1 MFLLFEISIDLRY
14 SSFQSR
20 KIDFFGSLFRCPW
33 FDGNRSRDK
42 FFFFFFC
49 SNIFYSF
56 YNIGIL
62 KFFNYFLI
70 IIKKYFIDY
79 NIINTYTYSLVN
91 VCIYVKLIIKTF
103 IIACKCIHL
112 LDNAFIH
119 VHNFLISL
127 FTDTFTLLILPL
139 FCGCLCI
146 YLEI

>member
-20 KIDFFGSLFRCPW
+20 KIDFLVLCFVVRGLTVIAREINS
-33 FDGNRSRDK
+33 
-42 FFFFFFC
+42 FFFFC

-79 NIINTYTYSLVN
+79 NIINTYTYLLVN